1 MPTSRKTA
9 TAAGAVSRKSATS
22 KSATSKSAASKGIAG
37 KSIASKSAA
46 IAPEHDK
53 PLAILDAAASVF
65 MELGFA
71 AASLDDI
78 SEAYGATKGII
89 YYHYRNKS
97 ALFFAVQKRAMELT
111 REAIQ
116 PPALSDAT
124 PSERLRA
131 MAHAHT
137 LLMMRHLSYLRVAAQ
152 GLELHLS
159 GRTSSRERDEM
170 KAINALR
177 DGNEQLYVRVIEEGI
192 AAGEFRQLDPRLSV
206 KPLLGAL
213 NWTSRWYRPR
223 PRESEKDREKIAA
236 EVAAFALNA
245 MLKH

>member
-1 MPTSRKTA
+1 MSRKPQTVD
-9 TAAGAVSRKSATS
+9 AA
-22 KSATSKSAASKGIAG
+22 
-37 KSIASKSAA
+37 
-46 IAPEHDK
+46 APALPADK

-71 AASLDDI
+71 GTSVDDI

-97 ALFFAVQKRAMELT
+97 ALFFAVQRRAMELT
-111 REAIQ
+111 REAIE
-116 PPALSDAT
+116 PPVRSDLPAA
-124 PSERLRA
+124 EKLGR

-137 LLMMRHLSYLRVAAQ
+137 LLMMQHLSYLRVAAQ

-159 GRTSSRERDEM
+159 GRTTARERAELE
-170 KAINALR
+170 AITELR
-177 DGNEQLYVRVIEEGI
+177 DSNEGLYVQVIEEGI
-192 AAGEFRQLDPRLSV
+192 ASGEFRQVDARLAV

-223 PRESEKDREKIAA
+223 PRETERDRERIAR
-236 EVAAFALNA
+236 EVADFVVGGLRKA
-245 MLKH
+245 